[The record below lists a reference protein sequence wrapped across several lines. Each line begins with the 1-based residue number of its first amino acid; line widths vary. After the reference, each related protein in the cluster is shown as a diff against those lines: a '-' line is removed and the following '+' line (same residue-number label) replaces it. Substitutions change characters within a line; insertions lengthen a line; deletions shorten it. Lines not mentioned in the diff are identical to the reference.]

1 MQELVKKLNNE
12 CAELSIK
19 KFSAD
24 EMIQLLQDGE
34 EASWIIEQIGVKED
48 DSIAE
53 ILDQLGKEI
62 SPPLSSEEV
71 LESLPENEEELIS
84 DEDGLNVPD
93 LEMKDL
99 ESILPAGVD
108 MAQVQDILS
117 SPRGKLLADFGAF
130 CQERGI
136 DMEGVEEMN
145 EEMTALQEE
154 WLQTSRPTLDG
165 KKPAEEMNRDEL
177 FPRKV
182 ETFRRDTPKLGR
194 NEPCHCGSG
203 KKYKKCCGKA

>member
-1 MQELVKKLNNE
+1 MQELVKKLNDE
-12 CAELSIK
+12 CTELSIK

-24 EMIQLLQDGE
+24 EMVQLLQDGE
-34 EASWIIEQIGVKED
+34 EASWIIEQIGVKAD
-48 DSIAE
+48 DSIAD
-53 ILDQLGKEI
+53 ILDQLAKEI

-84 DEDGLNVPD
+84 DEHALNVPD

-108 MAQVQDILS
+108 MAQVQDMLS

-130 CQERGI
+130 CQEKGI

-154 WLQTSRPTLDG
+154 WLQTSRSTLDG
-165 KKPAEEMNRDEL
+165 KKPSEEMNRDEL
-177 FPRKV
+177 FPRKI

-194 NEPCHCGSG
+194 NEPCNCGSG

>member
-1 MQELVKKLNNE
+1 
-12 CAELSIK
+12 
-19 KFSAD
+19 
-24 EMIQLLQDGE
+24 MIQLLQDGE

-53 ILDQLGKEI
+53 ILDQLAKEI

-108 MAQVQDILS
+108 MAQVQDMLS

-130 CQERGI
+130 CQEKGI

-145 EEMTALQEE
+145 DEMTALQEE
-154 WLQTSRPTLDG
+154 WLHTSRPTLDG

-203 KKYKKCCGKA
+203 KKYKKCCGKT